1 MGHRTVK
8 SGYQQLSD
16 RLNKFPQGAP
26 PSDYLFSILK
36 TLMKDKEAQTLSRLP
51 IKPFTAASAAT
62 ILRQPLPDT
71 VEILDELASRALL
84 VDVMKPDG
92 EILYIL
98 PPPMAGFF
106 EFSLMRIRNDI
117 DQKALSELFYQ
128 YLNVEEDFV
137 RDLFVEGETKLTKV
151 FVNEDALTTSQEL
164 FILDYERASTMI
176 KQASHL
182 GVGICY
188 CRHKM
193 EHMGQACDAP
203 REICMTLG
211 NVAASLIRHGHARQ
225 VTVKETMALLEKA
238 WDHNLVQIAENQ
250 QNDIPFICNCCGCCC
265 EALLA
270 VQRFGTMNAINTTNF
285 LPEVEAGRC
294 TGCGLCME
302 ACPVNAISLDDGTAV
317 VDNDVCLGCGVCVR
331 ACHTGA
337 LTLKARDKRV
347 ITPVNSVHRVALMA
361 IERGTL
367 QNLIFDNQVYMS
379 HRAMAALLGA
389 VLKLPPVKRAMAS
402 EQVRSKYLLTIIDS
416 YRKKGRI

>member
-36 TLMKDKEAQTLSRLP
+36 VLMQEKEAQTISQLP
-51 IKPFTAASAAT
+51 IKPFSAASAAK
-62 ILRQPLPDT
+62 ILHRPLPET
-71 VEILDELASRALL
+71 TEILDELASRALL
-84 VDVMKPDG
+84 VDVQKPDG
-92 EILYIL
+92 ETMYML

-106 EFSLMRIRNDI
+106 EFSLMRVRTDI
-117 DQKALSELFYQ
+117 DQKVLAELFYQ

-137 RDLFVEGETKLTKV
+137 RDLFVEGETKMTKV
-151 FVNEDALTTSQEL
+151 FVNEDALVKSQEL

-182 GVGICY
+182 GVGMCY

-193 EHMGQACDAP
+193 EHMGKACDAP
-203 REICMTLG
+203 MEICMTLG
-211 NVAASLIRHGHARQ
+211 NVAASLIKHGHARE

-270 VQRFGTMNAINTTNF
+270 VQRFGTMNSINTTNF
-285 LPEVEAGRC
+285 LPVVQIERC
-294 TGCGLCME
+294 TGCKLCIK
-302 ACPVNAISLDDGTAV
+302 ACPVNAISLENNKAV
-317 VDNDVCLGCGVCVR
+317 IDQNICLGCGVCVR

-337 LTLKARDKRV
+337 MKLVARDQRV

-361 IERGTL
+361 IERGSL
-367 QNLIFDNQVYMS
+367 QNLIFDNQAYMS
-379 HRAMAALLGA
+379 HRAMAAIFGA
-389 VLKLPPVKRAMAS
+389 VLKLPPVKRIMAS
-402 EQVRSKYLLTIIDS
+402 EQVRSKYLLSIIDS
-416 YRKKGRI
+416 YQRKGRI

>member
-8 SGYQQLSD
+8 SGYQQLSE

-36 TLMKDKEAQTLSRLP
+36 VLMQEKEAQTISQLP
-51 IKPFTAASAAT
+51 IKPFTAASAAK
-62 ILRQPLPDT
+62 ILHRPLPET
-71 VEILDELASRALL
+71 REILDELASRALL
-84 VDVMKPDG
+84 VDVQKPDG
-92 EILYIL
+92 ETMYML

-106 EFSLMRIRNDI
+106 EFSLMRVRTDI
-117 DQKALSELFYQ
+117 DQKVLAELFYQ

-137 RDLFVEGETKLTKV
+137 RDLFVEGETKMTKV
-151 FVNEDALTTSQEL
+151 FVNEDALVKSQEL

-182 GVGICY
+182 GVGMCY

-193 EHMGQACDAP
+193 EHMGKACDAP
-203 REICMTLG
+203 MEICMTLG
-211 NVAASLIRHGHARQ
+211 NVAASLIRHGHARE

-270 VQRFGTMNAINTTNF
+270 VQRFGTMNSINTTNF
-285 LPEVEAGRC
+285 LPVVQVERC
-294 TGCGLCME
+294 TGCKLCIK
-302 ACPVNAISLDDGTAV
+302 ACPVNAISLENNKAV
-317 VDNDVCLGCGVCVR
+317 IDQDICLGCGVCVR

-337 LTLKARDKRV
+337 MKLVARDQRV

-361 IERGTL
+361 IERGSL
-367 QNLIFDNQVYMS
+367 QNLIFDNQAYMS
-379 HRAMAALLGA
+379 HRAMAAIFGA
-389 VLKLPPVKRAMAS
+389 VLKLPPVKRIMAS
-402 EQVRSKYLLTIIDS
+402 EQVRSKYLLSIIDS
-416 YRKKGRI
+416 YQRKGRI

>member
-26 PSDYLFSILK
+26 PSEYLFSILK
-36 TLMKDKEAQTLSRLP
+36 VLMKEKEAQTLSQLP
-51 IKPFTAASAAT
+51 IKPFSAASAAK
-62 ILRQPLPDT
+62 ILHRPLPET
-71 VEILDELASRALL
+71 TEILDELASRALL
-84 VDVMKPDG
+84 VDMMKPDG
-92 EILYIL
+92 ETMYML

-106 EFSLMRIRNDI
+106 EFSLMRVRTDI
-117 DQKALSELFYQ
+117 DQKVLAELFYQ

-151 FVNEDALTTSQEL
+151 FVNEDAIAKSQEL
-164 FILDYERASTMI
+164 FILDYERASNMI

-193 EHMGQACDAP
+193 EHMGKACDAP
-203 REICMTLG
+203 MEICMTLG
-211 NVAASLIRHGHARQ
+211 NVAESLIRHGHARQ

-250 QNDIPFICNCCGCCC
+250 QDDIPFICNCCGCCC

-270 VQRFGTMNAINTTNF
+270 VQRFGTMNSINTTNF
-285 LPEVEAGRC
+285 LPVLEPERC
-294 TGCGLCME
+294 TGCKLCIT
-302 ACPVNAISLDDGTAV
+302 ACPVNAISLENGKAV
-317 VDNDVCLGCGVCVR
+317 IDQDVCLGCGVCVR

-337 LTLKARDKRV
+337 MKLKARDQRV

-361 IERGTL
+361 IERGSL
-367 QNLIFDNQVYMS
+367 QNLIFDNQAYMS
-379 HRAMAALLGA
+379 HRAMAALFGA
-389 VLKLPPVKRAMAS
+389 VLKLPPVKRVMAS
-402 EQVRSKYLLTIIDS
+402 EQVRSKYLLSIIDS
-416 YRKKGRI
+416 YQKKGRI

>member
-36 TLMKDKEAQTLSRLP
+36 VLMQEKEAQTISQLP
-51 IKPFTAASAAT
+51 IKPFTAASAAK
-62 ILRQPLPDT
+62 ILHRPLPET
-71 VEILDELASRALL
+71 TEILDELASRALL
-84 VDVMKPDG
+84 VDVQKPDG
-92 EILYIL
+92 ETMYML

-106 EFSLMRIRNDI
+106 EFSLMRVRTDI
-117 DQKALSELFYQ
+117 DQKVLAELFYQ

-137 RDLFVEGETKLTKV
+137 RDLFVEGETKMTKV
-151 FVNEDALTTSQEL
+151 FVNEDALIKSQEL

-182 GVGICY
+182 GVGMCY

-193 EHMGQACDAP
+193 EHMGKACDAP
-203 REICMTLG
+203 MEICMTLG
-211 NVAASLIRHGHARQ
+211 NVAASLIRHGHARE

-270 VQRFGTMNAINTTNF
+270 VQRFGTMNSINTTNF
-285 LPEVEAGRC
+285 LPVVEVERC
-294 TGCGLCME
+294 TGCKLCIK
-302 ACPVNAISLDDGTAV
+302 ACPVNAISLENNKAV
-317 VDNDVCLGCGVCVR
+317 IDQDICLGCGVCVR
-331 ACHTGA
+331 ACNTGA
-337 LTLKARDKRV
+337 MKLKARDQRV

-361 IERGTL
+361 IERGSL
-367 QNLIFDNQVYMS
+367 QNLIFDNQAYMS
-379 HRAMAALLGA
+379 HRAMAALFGA
-389 VLKLPPVKRAMAS
+389 VLKLPPIKRVMAS
-402 EQVRSKYLLTIIDS
+402 EQVRSKYLLSIIDS
-416 YRKKGRI
+416 YERKGRI